1 MCQLLSMG
9 SGVIVSANP
18 IMSGLFSYLG
28 HGGFKHKANYG
39 TTTVSTA
46 YILKMTN
53 VGCYMY

>member
-1 MCQLLSMG
+1 MCQLLCMG

-28 HGGFKHKANYG
+28 HGDFKQKANYG
-39 TTTVSTA
+39 TSTA